1 MLGDYPNNYMISS
14 GIGKDQNYKLVAF
27 DSALRNA
34 KLANYNLLRVS
45 SILPSNCTKE
55 DIVKVKEGSP
65 LLVAYGTYTS
75 NKKNT
80 TIASAV
86 SIGIPK
92 DKNSVGVIMEYSG
105 ECRAEEAES
114 IVCEMARRAMMN
126 HKIEVDEIVSS
137 SIEGVVEGEE
147 FVSVI
152 SAVAMW

>member
-14 GIGKDQNYKLVAF
+14 GIGKDQKYELVAF
-27 DSALRNA
+27 DNALGNA

-45 SILPSNCTKE
+45 SILPSNCVKQDT
-55 DIVKVKEGSP
+55 VKVKEGSP

-75 NKKNT
+75 NRPNV

-105 ECRAEEAES
+105 ECCAEEAERM
-114 IVCEMARRAMMN
+114 VCEMARRAMIN
-126 HKIEVDEIVSS
+126 HKIEVEEIISS
-137 SIEGVVEGEE
+137 SMEGFVEGGE